1 MMCVKANRRQTSL
14 VRDAFKWEHMEITL
28 PLNCIHVISTR
39 HLYTK
44 KNFGRR
50 KLTFEFTSTSTCTAR
65 YKEEEEE
72 EKKLPKII
80 TFLWCGHESRCSS
93 RLMHLTSNYLDANH
107 SNNLT
112 QPPERLTK
120 FISGKKREK
129 ERKKKTRC
137 GCSHFHHT
145 MVLLLQKEW
154 RISSSHSVARCIFQ
168 CYLLFVCHWIQT

>member
-14 VRDAFKWEHMEITL
+14 VRDAFKWEHMGINHLTIQLYSCHFDTPSVYKKKFGGAEINL
-28 PLNCIHVISTR
+28 WIYFDFNLRS
-39 HLYTK
+39 
-44 KNFGRR
+44 
-50 KLTFEFTSTSTCTAR
+50 S

-120 FISGKKREK
+120 FISGKKREI
-129 ERKKKTRC
+129 KKPRC

-145 MVLLLQKEW
+145 MVLLLQKER